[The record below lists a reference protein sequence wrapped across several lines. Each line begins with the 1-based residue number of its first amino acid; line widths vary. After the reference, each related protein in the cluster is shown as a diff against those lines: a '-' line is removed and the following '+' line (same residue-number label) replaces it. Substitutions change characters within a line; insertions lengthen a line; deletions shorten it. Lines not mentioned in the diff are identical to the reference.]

1 MAEIEQARIFGPP
14 SEEPNLD
21 IPDQGSWSEE
31 EYLRAFPCRGYE
43 LSDGFVEVLPMPT
56 EEHQDAVGYLYRT
69 MYDYV
74 KAHDL
79 GKVQLPGLRVR
90 LWERKIREPD
100 VVFMLAEHADR
111 RENRY
116 WHGADLAMEVV
127 SDDKPSRDWKT
138 KRAEYAQAGIREY
151 WIVDPRDRS
160 ITVLSL
166 PEGETAYRETG
177 RYTEGQTAASVLL
190 DGFRVNLS
198 EVFQPQ

>member
-14 SEEPNLD
+14 SEEPDLD
-21 IPDQGSWSEE
+21 IPDQGTWSEE
-31 EYLRAFPCRGYE
+31 EYLRAFPYRGYE
-43 LSDGFVEVLPMPT
+43 LSDGFVEVLPMLT
-56 EEHQDAVGYLYRT
+56 EEHQDILLFLINALQAF
-69 MYDYV
+69 V
-74 KAHDL
+74 KPKRL
-79 GKVQLPGLRVR
+79 GKAQFAGLRVR
-90 LWERKIREPD
+90 LWEKKIREPD

-127 SDDKPSRDWKT
+127 SEDKPSRDWIT
-138 KRAEYAQAGIREY
+138 KRAEYAKAGIREY

-166 PEGETAYRETG
+166 PEGESAYREVG

-190 DGFRVNLS
+190 DGFRVNVS